1 MAQTADQSQVE
12 LYGYWKGAS
21 FTANQMIHIMD
32 YGNFSVNKVEI
43 LDNNF
48 NETFKEDNKYELD
61 TSMFA
66 MDSQRVINEQ

>member
-1 MAQTADQSQVE
+1 
-12 LYGYWKGAS
+12 
-21 FTANQMIHIMD
+21 MD

-48 NETFKEDNKYELD
+48 NETFREDNKYELD

-66 MDSQRVINEQ
+66 MDSQRVINE